1 MNSSLCKL
9 NVQIAEK
16 WFCLIFDALIVSYFM
31 SAIVAVKNEKCEAR
45 FKSSLGPSS
54 PISEITTSHV
64 CRLKRQETQL
74 FKNQV
79 FF

>member
-1 MNSSLCKL
+1 
-9 NVQIAEK
+9 
-16 WFCLIFDALIVSYFM
+16 M
-31 SAIVAVKNEKCEAR
+31 SAIVAVKNEKREAR

-74 FKNQV
+74 FKKPSV
-79 FF
+79 FLIKRVKTYMLYIFWVSNG

>member
-1 MNSSLCKL
+1 
-9 NVQIAEK
+9 
-16 WFCLIFDALIVSYFM
+16 M
-31 SAIVAVKNEKCEAR
+31 SAIVAVKNEKREAR